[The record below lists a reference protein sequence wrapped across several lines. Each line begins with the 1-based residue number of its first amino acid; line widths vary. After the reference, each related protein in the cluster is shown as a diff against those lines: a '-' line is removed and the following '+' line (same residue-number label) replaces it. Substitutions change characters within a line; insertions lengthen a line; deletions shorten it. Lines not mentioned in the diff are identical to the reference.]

1 MEHTSERLSYNVEEA
16 CAVTGLN
23 RNALYRAIGAS
34 AIKTF
39 KVGKRR
45 MVSARALRE
54 FIDSLEKESSSEA
67 AA

>member
-1 MEHTSERLSYNVEEA
+1 MNDQEKLSYNVDEA
-16 CAVTGLN
+16 LAATGLN
-23 RNALYRAIGAS
+23 RNALYRAIS
-34 AIKTF
+34 ANQIKTF

-54 FIDSLEKESSSEA
+54 FIEAREKEASSA